1 MFTAAFLYCLKGFCG
16 ADRYVETKTRESEYK
31 PVLKD
36 CQNIVDQLN
45 QQIIRTVQ
53 PLG

>member
-1 MFTAAFLYCLKGFCG
+1 
-16 ADRYVETKTRESEYK
+16 
-31 PVLKD
+31 VLKD
-36 CQNIVDQLN
+36 CQNIVNQLN